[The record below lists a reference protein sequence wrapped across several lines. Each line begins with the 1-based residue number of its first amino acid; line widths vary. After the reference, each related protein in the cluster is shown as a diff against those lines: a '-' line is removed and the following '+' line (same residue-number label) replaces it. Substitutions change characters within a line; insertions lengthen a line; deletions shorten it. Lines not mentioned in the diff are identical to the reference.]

1 MFSSRRCQRLF
12 DCLPAVIVLAAACN
26 PYDYQ
31 QGELN
36 AGPVDAANFPRPYQ
50 GEGADP
56 NVSGYLSGKGK
67 FSEVRAFQNNRAAGY
82 YLFPFTATQLAAA
95 DPLLLPQ
102 DPRRQPQTPNAYV
115 FDSQPP
121 SPFPSTPKC
130 NAPPNYQYDV
140 RNNETMR
147 QDEQGNI
154 FTQLPLATEQPG
166 RASTFEYIPVV
177 AEIAVSA
184 QGLACQSV
192 KSDQAVNRVVSN
204 PAPTGNFLLW
214 AIIDPSSG
222 VYRLGQQSSP
232 YLLPDGTRNP
242 NYALGIGVQRW
253 GWFGRYYLAYIDG
266 GYVPTQSAAQGL
278 RMKTQPL
285 YLPLRITPAGVR
297 CGSAT
302 CQPGQVCAS
311 NACQSCTG
319 NRPTPAENCPA
330 GQRCCP
336 SPQTCINPDASGTC
350 ADIGKVGQGYDVLQ
364 ARRSEASYSPVCEVR
379 QYTADTGT
387 PARPRQI
394 GELPQSAATV
404 LTLSPTTQPPTLE
417 SGVPRYIYCPQVD

>member
-1 MFSSRRCQRLF
+1 MFTFMGGQRPLRCFPLF
-12 DCLPAVIVLAAACN
+12 LVLAAACN
-26 PYDYQ
+26 PYDSQ
-31 QGELN
+31 QGEFN
-36 AGPVDAANFPRPYQ
+36 AGPVDAANFPKPYQ

-67 FSEVRAFQNNRAAGY
+67 FSEVRAFQNGRAAGY
-82 YLFPFTATQLAAA
+82 YLFPFTATQLAAT

-115 FDSQPP
+115 FDAAPP
-121 SPFPSTPKC
+121 SPFPPAPRC
-130 NAPPNYQYDV
+130 NAPAGYTYDW

-147 QDEQGNI
+147 LDDQGNI

-166 RASTFEYIPVV
+166 RSSTFEYIPVV
-177 AEIAVSA
+177 AETAVTA

-192 KSDQAVNRVVSN
+192 KSEPAVIRTVSN
-204 PAPTGNFLLW
+204 PQPTGNFLLW

-222 VYRLGQQSSP
+222 VYRVGEQSSP
-232 YLLPDGTRNP
+232 YLLPDGSPNP
-242 NYALGIGVQRW
+242 NYATGLGVQKW

-266 GYVPTQSAAQGL
+266 GYVPTQTGAQGL
-278 RMKTQPL
+278 RMKTQTL
-285 YLPLRITPAGVR
+285 YVPLRITPAGVR

-302 CQPGQVCAS
+302 CQAGQVCAS
-311 NACQSCTG
+311 NSCQSCTA
-319 NRPTPAENCPA
+319 NRPTPADSCAA

-336 SPQTCINPDASGTC
+336 SPQTCINPDAGGTC

-364 ARRSEASYSPVCEVR
+364 ARRSDAVYSPVCEVR
-379 QYTADTGT
+379 QYIAETGT

-394 GELPQSAATV
+394 GELPQSAAAV
-404 LTLSPTTQPPTLE
+404 LALTPAPQQPTLE